1 MTNKYTKC
9 SQDISHSSGP
19 REREP
24 EPPRR
29 FTAFHRL
36 QRQMRQSLPP
46 LSHAIARSQSEKA
59 LLPKQVALPG
69 RGWVT
74 GEVTPKHSQFIACR
88 QGTGAGLG
96 PRGLQRAQRR
106 RQETRMALSCSLHPT
121 VPCFRG
127 LHSPGGTLAF
137 NGRRRAPAWRG
148 WKGSQGTPT
157 PLAPQI
163 CSPGLGCGARAG
175 AKREPSLHRG
185 AEHKTHGTK
194 QGERAATPLHV
205 GLFGQ
210 FTWQGVRDQGK
221 RGSGRGFI

>member
-29 FTAFHRL
+29 FTAFH
-36 QRQMRQSLPP
+36 RQSLPP

-88 QGTGAGLG
+88 QGAGAGLG
-96 PRGLQRAQRR
+96 PRGLQRARR
-106 RQETRMALSCSLHPT
+106 MQQETRMALSCSLHPA
-121 VPCFRG
+121 VPSLRG
-127 LHSPGGTLAF
+127 LHSPRGTLAF
-137 NGRRRAPAWRG
+137 NGRRRAPACRG

-175 AKREPSLHRG
+175 GKLSPQRDSPQPWGQSTKLTAQSRGRERPPRCTWGYLVSLHGR
-185 AEHKTHGTK
+185 
-194 QGERAATPLHV
+194 
-205 GLFGQ
+205 
-210 FTWQGVRDQGK
+210 GVRDQGK